1 MKYRYNTI
9 LLILIA
15 TVVKCIIAFTTELG
29 NDEVYYRLYANPLQW
44 NYFDHPPMVG
54 WLIRLSTF
62 NLLVDSTF
70 TIRLGA
76 ILCGALATWL
86 MYLCGKKLHGE
97 YAGFLAAL
105 LYTASVY
112 GSIIAGTFI
121 LPDSPQMVC
130 WIAALYLLIKITETK
145 VITSKSVKDILW
157 FGIVCG
163 IGMLCKIHT
172 VFLWFGLVLFVI
184 IYNRA
189 WLQHWVLYVSAAITV
204 LFLAPVIW
212 WNMQNSFITF
222 LFHGKRVDVA
232 SGGLDMEGALT
243 FIGGQ
248 IFYCNPIV
256 FFIILYALWHRHY
269 GIRQQQKKILLLVAL
284 PLIGLATAISFFKNL
299 FPHWTGPAY
308 ASLILITASYF
319 ATKNMSISDSKRLV
333 PLVFKFAL
341 GFILLIVA
349 AGIPVI
355 NYLPGTP
362 GSKELIKKGD
372 GDFTLDMYGWQ
383 KMAVAFDSIYLSTHS
398 KNAVASNTV
407 IVSDKW
413 FPAAHIDY
421 YIGMPLGIQT
431 VALGPIE
438 DIHQYHWL
446 NLQRGKTADST
457 DLYIII
463 PSNYFTDVSKM
474 TIVKNKLPVSTDTI
488 SQRRGGKEARRFYVY
503 YFKKDV
509 YDFTRTGF

>member
-1 MKYRYNTI
+1 MVNQKSYCQQNCFPLCLYSIDHFQINYCLKYRYNTI

-44 NYFDHPPMVG
+44 NYFDHPPIVG

-62 NLLVDSTF
+62 NLLVDTAF

-105 LYTASVY
+105 LYAASVY

-145 VITSKSVKDILW
+145 IITSKSVKDILW

-172 VFLWFGLVLFVI
+172 VFLWFGLALFVI

-204 LFLAPVIW
+204 LFFAPVIW

-232 SGGLDMEGALT
+232 SGGLNVEGGLT

-248 IFYCNPIV
+248 IFYCNPII
-256 FFIILYALWHRHY
+256 FFIISSFRNISLR
-269 GIRQQQKKILLLVAL
+269 
-284 PLIGLATAISFFKNL
+284 PNAII
-299 FPHWTGPAY
+299 AC
-308 ASLILITASYF
+308 
-319 ATKNMSISDSKRLV
+319 
-333 PLVFKFAL
+333 KFA
-341 GFILLIVA
+341 VC
-349 AGIPVI
+349 
-355 NYLPGTP
+355 
-362 GSKELIKKGD
+362 
-372 GDFTLDMYGWQ
+372 
-383 KMAVAFDSIYLSTHS
+383 
-398 KNAVASNTV
+398 
-407 IVSDKW
+407 
-413 FPAAHIDY
+413 
-421 YIGMPLGIQT
+421 IGYS
-431 VALGPIE
+431 A
-438 DIHQYHWL
+438 
-446 NLQRGKTADST
+446 
-457 DLYIII
+457 
-463 PSNYFTDVSKM
+463 
-474 TIVKNKLPVSTDTI
+474 
-488 SQRRGGKEARRFYVY
+488 
-503 YFKKDV
+503 
-509 YDFTRTGF
+509 

>member
-15 TVVKCIIAFTTELG
+15 TVVKSIIAFTTELG

-172 VFLWFGLVLFVI
+172 IFLWFGLALFVI
-184 IYNRA
+184 IYNRV

-243 FIGGQ
+243 FISGQ

-509 YDFTRTGF
+509 YDFTRSGF